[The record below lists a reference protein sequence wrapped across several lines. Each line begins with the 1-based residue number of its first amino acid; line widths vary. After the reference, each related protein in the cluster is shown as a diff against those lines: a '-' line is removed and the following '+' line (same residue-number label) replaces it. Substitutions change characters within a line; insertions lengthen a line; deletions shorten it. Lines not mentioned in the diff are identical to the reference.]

1 MLNGKSDKD
10 EFKIP
15 LNDMELYAAYVV
27 KTVSQNNRS
36 ALAVLKDVLSKINPY
51 TSYGEGERKSINTF
65 FFVVNLLDG
74 RLNNI
79 KDKDILVNEALRNID
94 QTNVMDLTKLDRPL
108 TVNELNI
115 IESNIYST
123 YENFYTIISM
133 REMNDFWMQY
143 TTNPNSSYRKNVL
156 NKAKESLKK
165 INDVSRKANVS
176 SESKTFSLDDDIY
189 DKTINDVY
197 ERNCNPSTKL
207 KTGMVSFNRSL
218 AGGFENGRVYVYL
231 GLPGEGKSTTLLN
244 LGLQLK
250 QNNTHYQTK
259 DKTKRPCILFLTM
272 ENSLD
277 ETIERIFNILVSES
291 SMSEYNSSMDVK
303 KILMQNGL
311 AITDESP
318 IDFVIQYVPANTV
331 NTDYLYTIYDQ
342 LLDEGKECI
351 CVIQDYIKRIRSRDF
366 KLLKG
371 DMRLGLGA
379 VIDEFKEFAI
389 DKQIPVITASQM
401 NREATSKVDD
411 GRKNRGVD
419 LVRNLG
425 RNNIGESLLILEN
438 ADAAFIITPENTKF
452 GRRYLGVSS
461 IKTRYKGA
469 TLFTFF
475 QPYNMERPIELEQ
488 DTNLAEPLYKDTLVE
503 MQQTN
508 TESYDNNLNSFTKT
522 DSEEIKDGIIK
533 AKEEAK
539 KKEDESKK
547 NLFNKPVKKETSK
560 EILNEEVKDITKDE
574 IFNQDRR
581 NEIFGL
587 KKKVEYAFVYTS
599 EL

>member
-1 MLNGKSDKD
+1 MLKNSDKD

-15 LNDMELYAAYVV
+15 LGDLELYAAYVV
-27 KTVSQNNRS
+27 KSIAQNNRS
-36 ALAVLKDVLSKINPY
+36 TLAVLSDLLSKINPY
-51 TSYGEGERKSINTF
+51 TSYGEGEKKSINTF
-65 FFVVNLLDG
+65 LFLSHLVNG
-74 RLNNI
+74 RLGNI
-79 KDKDILVNEALRNID
+79 RDVDILIRQALSKVD
-94 QTNVMDLTKLDRPL
+94 ETNLMSLDKLDRPL
-108 TVNELNI
+108 TVNELGI
-115 IESNIYST
+115 IESNIHDT

-133 REMNDFWMQY
+133 REMNDLFMQY
-143 TTNPNSSYRKNVL
+143 TTNTNRSFRSNVL
-156 NKAKESLKK
+156 EKAKENLRK
-165 INDVSRKANVS
+165 INEVSRKANIAS
-176 SESKTFSLDDDIY
+176 DTQLFSLDTDIY
-189 DKTINDVY
+189 TQAIDDVY

-207 KTGMVSFNRSL
+207 KTGMVAFNRSL

-244 LGLQLK
+244 IGLQLK
-250 QNNTHYQTK
+250 QNNTQYTTK
-259 DKTKRPCILFLTM
+259 DKSKRPCILFLTM

-277 ETIERIFNILVSES
+277 ETIERIFNILISEDNMS
-291 SMSEYNSSMDVK
+291 SYSSSDEVR

-342 LLDEGKECI
+342 LLDQGKECI

-411 GRKNRGVD
+411 GRKNRTVD

-438 ADAAFIITPENTKF
+438 ADAAFIITPETTKF
-452 GRRYLGVSS
+452 GRKYLGVSS
-461 IKTRYKGA
+461 VKTRYKGA
-469 TLFTFF
+469 SLFTFF
-475 QPYNMERPIELEQ
+475 QPYNSERPIELEQ
-488 DTNLAEPLYKDTLVE
+488 DTNLAQPVYKDTLVE
-503 MQQTN
+503 MTQSN
-508 TESYDNNLNSFTKT
+508 SESYDNKSMKSI
-522 DSEEIKDGIIK
+522 DKSDDEEIKEGLK
-533 AKEEAK
+533 HAKEEAK
-539 KKEDESKK
+539 KLEKKEGG
-547 NLFNKPVKKETSK
+547 LFNKKKLLKETNTPAEAISSGAV
-560 EILNEEVKDITKDE
+560 IDNTA
-574 IFNQDRR
+574 R
-581 NEIFGL
+581 NAIFGI
-587 KKKVEYAFVYTS
+587 KKKKPAFIVISTEKVE
-599 EL
+599 

>member
-1 MLNGKSDKD
+1 MLKNSDKD

-15 LNDMELYAAYVV
+15 LGDLELYAAYVV
-27 KTVSQNNRS
+27 KSIAQNNRS
-36 ALAVLKDVLSKINPY
+36 TLAVLSDLLSKINPY
-51 TSYGEGERKSINTF
+51 ISYGEGEKKSINTF
-65 FFVVNLLDG
+65 LFLSHLVNG
-74 RLNNI
+74 RLGNI
-79 KDKDILVNEALRNID
+79 RDIDILIRQALSKVD
-94 QTNVMDLTKLDRPL
+94 ETNLMPLDKLDRPL
-108 TVNELNI
+108 TVNELGI
-115 IESNIYST
+115 VESNIHDT

-133 REMNDFWMQY
+133 REMNDLFMQY
-143 TTNPNSSYRKNVL
+143 TTNTNRSFRSKVL
-156 NKAKESLKK
+156 EKAKNNLRK
-165 INDVSRKANVS
+165 INEVSRKANIAS
-176 SESKTFSLDDDIY
+176 DTQFFSLDNDVYTQAID
-189 DKTINDVY
+189 DVY

-207 KTGMVSFNRSL
+207 KTGMTAFNRSL

-244 LGLQLK
+244 IRLQIK
-250 QNNTHYQTK
+250 QNNTQYTTK
-259 DKTKRPCILFLTM
+259 DKTKRPCVLFLTM

-277 ETIERIFNILVSES
+277 ETIERIFNILISEDNMS
-291 SMSEYNSSMDVK
+291 SYGSSGEVK

-342 LLDEGKECI
+342 LLDQGKECI

-411 GRKNRGVD
+411 GRKNRTVD

-438 ADAAFIITPENTKF
+438 ADAAFIITPETTKF
-452 GRRYLGVSS
+452 GRKYLGVSS
-461 IKTRYKGA
+461 VKTRYKGA
-469 TLFTFF
+469 SLFTFF
-475 QPYNMERPIELEQ
+475 QPYNNERPIELEQ
-488 DTNLAEPLYKDTLVE
+488 DTNLAQPVFKDTLVE
-503 MQQTN
+503 MTQSN
-508 TESYDNNLNSFTKT
+508 SESYDNKSMKSI
-522 DSEEIKDGIIK
+522 DKSDDEEIKEGLK
-533 AKEEAK
+533 HAKEEAK
-539 KKEDESKK
+539 KLEKK
-547 NLFNKPVKKETSK
+547 DGGLFNKKRVLKETNTPAEAISSGSV
-560 EILNEEVKDITKDE
+560 IDNTA
-574 IFNQDRR
+574 R
-581 NEIFGL
+581 NAIFGI
-587 KKKVEYAFVYTS
+587 KKKKPAFIVFSTEKVE
-599 EL
+599 

>member
-1 MLNGKSDKD
+1 MLKSNKLEKD
-10 EFKIP
+10 EFKIS
-15 LNDMELYAAYVV
+15 LSDLELYAAYLI
-27 KTVSQNNRS
+27 KSINQNNRS
-36 ALAVLKDVLSKINPY
+36 TLAVLQDLLSKINPF
-51 TSYGEGERKSINTF
+51 TTYGEGEKKSINTF
-65 FFVVNLLDG
+65 LFVSNLVNG
-74 RLNNI
+74 RLENVRDRDVLIN
-79 KDKDILVNEALRNID
+79 LALSKVD
-94 QTNVMDLTKLDRPL
+94 ATNVMDLSKLDRPL

-115 IESNIYST
+115 IEANIHST

-133 REMNDFWMQY
+133 RDMNDLWMQY
-143 TTNPNSSYRKNVL
+143 ITNSNSNYRKNIL
-156 NKAKESLKK
+156 DKAKDSLKK
-165 INDVSRKANVS
+165 INDASRKATIAS
-176 SESKTFSLDDDIY
+176 DSQMFSLDDDIY
-189 DKTINDVY
+189 SQTVDKVY

-207 KTGMVSFNRSL
+207 KTGMVAFNRSL

-244 LGLQLK
+244 IGLQLK
-250 QNNTHYQTK
+250 QNNTEYVTK

-277 ETIERIFNILVSES
+277 ETIERIFNILITEGSMSSYES
-291 SMSEYNSSMDVK
+291 SIDVK
-303 KILMQNGL
+303 KLLMQNGL
-311 AITDESP
+311 AITEDSP

-342 LLDEGKECI
+342 LLDQGKECI

-379 VIDEFKEFAI
+379 VIDEFKEFAV

-411 GRKNRGVD
+411 GRKNKTVD

-461 IKTRYKGA
+461 IKTRFKGA

-475 QPYNMERPIELEQ
+475 QPYNKERPIELEQ
-488 DTNLAEPLYKDTLVE
+488 DTNLAQPVYKDTLVE

-508 TESYDNNLNSFTKT
+508 TTNYNKNSIDKSDT
-522 DSEEIKDGIIK
+522 EEIEAGIK
-533 AKEEAK
+533 QAEAEAK
-539 KKEDESKK
+539 KKEER
-547 NLFNKPVKKETSK
+547 NLFNKKKQVLETLEDHDEVIKTKPIIDPTIRNDIFKKETHPAFIIVEK
-560 EILNEEVKDITKDE
+560 KHQAFIL
-574 IFNQDRR
+574 
-581 NEIFGL
+581 G
-587 KKKVEYAFVYTS
+587 
-599 EL
+599 

>member
-1 MLNGKSDKD
+1 MLKNSDKD

-15 LNDMELYAAYVV
+15 LGDLELYAAYVV
-27 KTVSQNNRS
+27 KSIAQNNRS
-36 ALAVLKDVLSKINPY
+36 TLAVLSDLLSKINPY
-51 TSYGEGERKSINTF
+51 TSYGEGEKKSINTF
-65 FFVVNLLDG
+65 LFLSHLVNG
-74 RLNNI
+74 RLGNI
-79 KDKDILVNEALRNID
+79 RDIDILVRQALSKVD
-94 QTNVMDLTKLDRPL
+94 ETNLMPLDKLDRPL
-108 TVNELNI
+108 TVNELGI
-115 IESNIYST
+115 IESNIHDT

-133 REMNDFWMQY
+133 REMNDLFMQY
-143 TTNPNSSYRKNVL
+143 TTNTNRSYRSKVL
-156 NKAKESLKK
+156 EKAKNNLRK
-165 INDVSRKANVS
+165 INEVSRKANIAS
-176 SESKTFSLDDDIY
+176 DTQFFSLDNDVYTQAID
-189 DKTINDVY
+189 DVY

-207 KTGMVSFNRSL
+207 KTGMTAFNRSL

-244 LGLQLK
+244 IGLQIK
-250 QNNTHYQTK
+250 QNNTQYTTK
-259 DKTKRPCILFLTM
+259 DKTKRPCVLFLTM

-277 ETIERIFNILVSES
+277 ETIERIFNILISEDNMS
-291 SMSEYNSSMDVK
+291 SYGSSGEVK

-342 LLDEGKECI
+342 LLDQGKECI

-411 GRKNRGVD
+411 GRKNRTVD

-438 ADAAFIITPENTKF
+438 ADAAFIITPETTKF
-452 GRRYLGVSS
+452 GKKYLGVSS
-461 IKTRYKGA
+461 VKTRYKGA
-469 TLFTFF
+469 SLFTFF
-475 QPYNMERPIELEQ
+475 QPYNNERPIELEQ
-488 DTNLAEPLYKDTLVE
+488 DTNLAQPVFKDTLVE
-503 MQQTN
+503 MTQSN
-508 TESYDNNLNSFTKT
+508 SESYDNKSMKSI
-522 DSEEIKDGIIK
+522 DKSDDEEIKEGLK
-533 AKEEAK
+533 HAKEEAK
-539 KKEDESKK
+539 KLEKK
-547 NLFNKPVKKETSK
+547 DGGLFNKKRVLKETNTPAEAISSGSV
-560 EILNEEVKDITKDE
+560 IDNTA
-574 IFNQDRR
+574 R
-581 NEIFGL
+581 NAIFGI
-587 KKKVEYAFVYTS
+587 KKKKPAFIVFSTEKVE
-599 EL
+599 

>member
-1 MLNGKSDKD
+1 MLKNSDKD

-15 LNDMELYAAYVV
+15 LGDLELYAAYVV
-27 KTVSQNNRS
+27 KSIAQNNRGTLS
-36 ALAVLKDVLSKINPY
+36 VLSDLLGKINPY
-51 TSYGEGERKSINTF
+51 TSYGDGEKKSINTF
-65 FFVVNLLDG
+65 LFLTHLVNG
-74 RLNNI
+74 RLNNVRDI
-79 KDKDILVNEALRNID
+79 DILLRQALD
-94 QTNVMDLTKLDRPL
+94 KVDETNLMALDKLDRPL

-115 IESNIYST
+115 IEINIHET

-133 REMNDFWMQY
+133 REINDYFMQY
-143 TTNPNSSYRKNVL
+143 TTNTNRSFRNSIL
-156 NKAKESLKK
+156 DKAKENLRK
-165 INDVSRKANVS
+165 INEVSRKANIAS
-176 SESKTFSLDDDIY
+176 DAQLFSLDNDIY
-189 DKTINDVY
+189 SQAIDDVY

-244 LGLQLK
+244 IGLQIK
-250 QNNTHYQTK
+250 QNNTQYTTK
-259 DKTKRPCILFLTM
+259 DKSKRPCILFLTM
-272 ENSLD
+272 ENSME
-277 ETIERIFNILVSES
+277 ETVERIYNILVSED
-291 SMSEYNSSMDVK
+291 SMSLYGSSDEIK

-342 LLDEGKECI
+342 LLDQGKECI

-401 NREATSKVDD
+401 NRDATAKVDD
-411 GRKNRGVD
+411 GRKNRTVD

-438 ADAAFIITPENTKF
+438 ADAAFIITPETTKF
-452 GRRYLGVSS
+452 GKKYLGVSS
-461 IKTRYKGA
+461 VKTRYKGA
-469 TLFTFF
+469 SLFTFF
-475 QPYNMERPIELEQ
+475 QPYNSERPIELEQ
-488 DTNLAEPLYKDTLVE
+488 DINLAQPVYKDTLVE
-503 MQQTN
+503 MTQSN
-508 TESYDNNLNSFTKT
+508 TESYDNKSMKSI
-522 DSEEIKDGIIK
+522 DKSDDEEIKEGLK
-533 AKEEAK
+533 HAQEEAK
-539 KKEDESKK
+539 KIEKK
-547 NLFNKPVKKETSK
+547 YEGGLFNKKKPISNPAGSISSESVIDNTA
-560 EILNEEVKDITKDE
+560 
-574 IFNQDRR
+574 R
-581 NEIFGL
+581 NAIFGI
-587 KKKVEYAFVYTS
+587 KKKKSAFIVFQA
-599 EL
+599 EK

>member
-133 REMNDFWMQY
+133 REMNEFWMQY

-156 NKAKESLKK
+156 HKAKESLKK

-508 TESYDNNLNSFTKT
+508 TESYDNNLSSFTKT

-547 NLFNKPVKKETSK
+547 NLFNKPIKKETSK

>member
-1 MLNGKSDKD
+1 MLKNSDKD

-15 LNDMELYAAYVV
+15 LGDLELYAAYVV
-27 KTVSQNNRS
+27 KSIAQNNRS
-36 ALAVLKDVLSKINPY
+36 TLAVLSDLLSKINPY
-51 TSYGEGERKSINTF
+51 TSYGEGEKKSINTF
-65 FFVVNLLDG
+65 LFLSHLVNG
-74 RLNNI
+74 RLGNI
-79 KDKDILVNEALRNID
+79 RDIDILVRQALSKVD
-94 QTNVMDLTKLDRPL
+94 ETNLMPLDKLDRPL
-108 TVNELNI
+108 TVNELGI
-115 IESNIYST
+115 IESNIHDT

-133 REMNDFWMQY
+133 REMNDLFMQY
-143 TTNPNSSYRKNVL
+143 TTNTNRRYRSKVL
-156 NKAKESLKK
+156 EKAKDNLRK
-165 INDVSRKANVS
+165 INEVSRKANIAS
-176 SESKTFSLDDDIY
+176 DTQFFSLDNDVYTQAID
-189 DKTINDVY
+189 DVY

-207 KTGMVSFNRSL
+207 KTGMTAFNRSL

-244 LGLQLK
+244 IGLQIK
-250 QNNTHYQTK
+250 QNNTQYTTK
-259 DKTKRPCILFLTM
+259 DKTKRPCVLFLTM

-277 ETIERIFNILVSES
+277 ETIERIFNILISEDNMS
-291 SMSEYNSSMDVK
+291 SYGSSGEVK

-342 LLDEGKECI
+342 LLDQGKECI

-411 GRKNRGVD
+411 GRKNRTVD

-438 ADAAFIITPENTKF
+438 ADAAFIITPETTKF
-452 GRRYLGVSS
+452 GKKYLGVSS
-461 IKTRYKGA
+461 VKTRYKGA
-469 TLFTFF
+469 SLFTFF
-475 QPYNMERPIELEQ
+475 QPYNSERPIELEQ
-488 DTNLAEPLYKDTLVE
+488 DTNLAQPVYKDTLVE
-503 MQQTN
+503 MTQSN
-508 TESYDNNLNSFTKT
+508 SESYDNKSMKSI
-522 DSEEIKDGIIK
+522 DKSDDEEIKEGLK
-533 AKEEAK
+533 HAKEEAK
-539 KKEDESKK
+539 KLEKK
-547 NLFNKPVKKETSK
+547 DGGLFNKKRVLKETNTPAEAISSGSV
-560 EILNEEVKDITKDE
+560 IDNTA
-574 IFNQDRR
+574 R
-581 NEIFGL
+581 NAIFGI
-587 KKKVEYAFVYTS
+587 KKKKPAFIVFSTEKVE
-599 EL
+599 

>member
-79 KDKDILVNEALRNID
+79 KDKDILINEALRNID

-207 KTGMVSFNRSL
+207 KTGMISFNRSL

-508 TESYDNNLNSFTKT
+508 TESYDNNLSSFTKT

-539 KKEDESKK
+539 KKEDESKN

>member
-1 MLNGKSDKD
+1 MLKNSDKD

-15 LNDMELYAAYVV
+15 LGDLELYAAYVV
-27 KTVSQNNRS
+27 KSIAQNNRS
-36 ALAVLKDVLSKINPY
+36 TLAVLSDLLSKINPY
-51 TSYGEGERKSINTF
+51 TSYGEGEKKSINTF
-65 FFVVNLLDG
+65 LFLSHLVNG
-74 RLNNI
+74 RLGNI
-79 KDKDILVNEALRNID
+79 RDVDILIRQALSKVD
-94 QTNVMDLTKLDRPL
+94 ETNLMSLDKLDRPL
-108 TVNELNI
+108 TVNELGI
-115 IESNIYST
+115 IESNIHDT

-133 REMNDFWMQY
+133 REMNDLFMQY
-143 TTNPNSSYRKNVL
+143 TTNTNRSFRSNVL
-156 NKAKESLKK
+156 EKAKENLRK
-165 INDVSRKANVS
+165 INEVSRKANIAS
-176 SESKTFSLDDDIY
+176 DTQLFSLDTDIY
-189 DKTINDVY
+189 TQAIDDVY

-207 KTGMVSFNRSL
+207 KTGMVAFNRSL

-244 LGLQLK
+244 IGLQIK
-250 QNNTHYQTK
+250 QNNTQYTTK
-259 DKTKRPCILFLTM
+259 DKSKRPCILFLTM

-277 ETIERIFNILVSES
+277 ETIERIFNILISEDNMS
-291 SMSEYNSSMDVK
+291 SYSSSDEVR

-342 LLDEGKECI
+342 LLDQGKECI

-411 GRKNRGVD
+411 GRKNRTVD

-438 ADAAFIITPENTKF
+438 ADAAFIITPETTKF
-452 GRRYLGVSS
+452 GKKYLGVSS
-461 IKTRYKGA
+461 VKTRYKGA
-469 TLFTFF
+469 SLFTFF
-475 QPYNMERPIELEQ
+475 QPYNSERPIELEQ
-488 DTNLAEPLYKDTLVE
+488 DTNLAQPVYKDTLVE
-503 MQQTN
+503 MTQSN
-508 TESYDNNLNSFTKT
+508 SESYDNKSMKSI
-522 DSEEIKDGIIK
+522 DKSDDEEIKEGLK
-533 AKEEAK
+533 HAKEEAK
-539 KKEDESKK
+539 KLEKK
-547 NLFNKPVKKETSK
+547 DGGLFNKKRVLKETNTPAEAISSGSV
-560 EILNEEVKDITKDE
+560 IDNTA
-574 IFNQDRR
+574 R
-581 NEIFGL
+581 NAIFGI
-587 KKKVEYAFVYTS
+587 KKKKPAFIVFSTEKVE
-599 EL
+599 

>member
-1 MLNGKSDKD
+1 MLKNSDKD

-15 LNDMELYAAYVV
+15 LGDLELYAAYVV
-27 KTVSQNNRS
+27 KSIAQNNRGTLS
-36 ALAVLKDVLSKINPY
+36 VLSELLGKINPY
-51 TSYGEGERKSINTF
+51 TSYGDGEKKSINTF
-65 FFVVNLLDG
+65 LFLTHLVNG
-74 RLNNI
+74 RLSNI
-79 KDKDILVNEALRNID
+79 RDVDILLRQALD
-94 QTNVMDLTKLDRPL
+94 KVDETNLMALDKLDRPL

-115 IESNIYST
+115 IESNIHET

-133 REMNDFWMQY
+133 REMNDFFMQY
-143 TTNPNSSYRKNVL
+143 TTNTNRSFRNSIL
-156 NKAKESLKK
+156 EKAKENLRK
-165 INDVSRKANVS
+165 INEVSRKANIAS
-176 SESKTFSLDDDIY
+176 DTQLFSLDNDIY
-189 DKTINDVY
+189 SQAIDDVY

-207 KTGMVSFNRSL
+207 KTGMVAFNRSL

-244 LGLQLK
+244 IGLQIK
-250 QNNTHYQTK
+250 QNNTQYTTK
-259 DKTKRPCILFLTM
+259 DKSKRPCILFLTM

-277 ETIERIFNILVSES
+277 ETIERIFNILISEDNMS
-291 SMSEYNSSMDVK
+291 SYGSSDKVK

-342 LLDEGKECI
+342 LLDQGKECI

-411 GRKNRGVD
+411 GRKNRTVD

-438 ADAAFIITPENTKF
+438 ADAAFIITPEITKF
-452 GRRYLGVSS
+452 GKKYLGVSS
-461 IKTRYKGA
+461 VKTRYKGA
-469 TLFTFF
+469 SLFTFF
-475 QPYNMERPIELEQ
+475 QPYNGERPIELEQ
-488 DTNLAEPLYKDTLVE
+488 DTNLAQPVFKDTLVE
-503 MQQTN
+503 MTQSN
-508 TESYDNNLNSFTKT
+508 TENYDNKSMKSI
-522 DSEEIKDGIIK
+522 DKSDDEEIKEGLK
-533 AKEEAK
+533 HAKEEAK
-539 KKEDESKK
+539 KIEKK
-547 NLFNKPVKKETSK
+547 SEGGLFNKKKSINAPAGSISSESVIDNTA
-560 EILNEEVKDITKDE
+560 
-574 IFNQDRR
+574 R
-581 NEIFGL
+581 NAIFGI
-587 KKKVEYAFVYTS
+587 KKKKSAFIVFQAEKVE
-599 EL
+599 

>member
-133 REMNDFWMQY
+133 REMNEFWMQY

-411 GRKNRGVD
+411 GRKNREVD

-461 IKTRYKGA
+461 IKTRYKGG
-469 TLFTFF
+469 
-475 QPYNMERPIELEQ
+475 N
-488 DTNLAEPLYKDTLVE
+488 
-503 MQQTN
+503 
-508 TESYDNNLNSFTKT
+508 
-522 DSEEIKDGIIK
+522 IIH
-533 AKEEAK
+533 
-539 KKEDESKK
+539 
-547 NLFNKPVKKETSK
+547 
-560 EILNEEVKDITKDE
+560 
-574 IFNQDRR
+574 IFPA
-581 NEIFGL
+581 I
-587 KKKVEYAFVYTS
+587 
-599 EL
+599 

>member
-508 TESYDNNLNSFTKT
+508 TESYDNNLSSFTKT

-587 KKKVEYAFVYTS
+587 KKKVEYAFIYTS

>member
-1 MLNGKSDKD
+1 MLKNSDKD

-15 LNDMELYAAYVV
+15 LGDLELYAAYVV
-27 KTVSQNNRS
+27 KSIAQNNRS
-36 ALAVLKDVLSKINPY
+36 TLAVLSDLLSKINPY
-51 TSYGEGERKSINTF
+51 TSYGEGEKKSINTF
-65 FFVVNLLDG
+65 LFLSHLVNG
-74 RLNNI
+74 RLGNI
-79 KDKDILVNEALRNID
+79 RDIDILIRQALGKVD
-94 QTNVMDLTKLDRPL
+94 ETNLMPLDKLDRPL
-108 TVNELNI
+108 TVNELSI
-115 IESNIYST
+115 IESNIHDT

-133 REMNDFWMQY
+133 REMNDLFMQY
-143 TTNPNSSYRKNVL
+143 TTNTNRSYRSKVL
-156 NKAKESLKK
+156 EKAKNNLRK
-165 INDVSRKANVS
+165 INEVSRKANIAS
-176 SESKTFSLDDDIY
+176 DTQFFSLDNDVYTQAID
-189 DKTINDVY
+189 DVY

-207 KTGMVSFNRSL
+207 KTGMTAFNRSL

-244 LGLQLK
+244 IGLQIK
-250 QNNTHYQTK
+250 QNNTQYTTK
-259 DKTKRPCILFLTM
+259 DKTKRPCVLFLTM

-277 ETIERIFNILVSES
+277 ETIERIFNILISEDNMS
-291 SMSEYNSSMDVK
+291 SYGSSGEVK

-342 LLDEGKECI
+342 LLDQGKECI

-411 GRKNRGVD
+411 GRKNRTVD

-438 ADAAFIITPENTKF
+438 ADAAFIITPETTKF
-452 GRRYLGVSS
+452 GKKYLGVSS
-461 IKTRYKGA
+461 VKTRYKGA
-469 TLFTFF
+469 SLFTFF
-475 QPYNMERPIELEQ
+475 QPYNNERPIELEQ
-488 DTNLAEPLYKDTLVE
+488 DTNLAQPVFKDTLVE
-503 MQQTN
+503 MTQSN
-508 TESYDNNLNSFTKT
+508 SESYDNKSMKSI
-522 DSEEIKDGIIK
+522 DKSDDEEIKEGLK
-533 AKEEAK
+533 HAKEEAK
-539 KKEDESKK
+539 KLEKK
-547 NLFNKPVKKETSK
+547 DGGLFNKKRVLKETNTPAEAISSGSV
-560 EILNEEVKDITKDE
+560 IDNTA
-574 IFNQDRR
+574 R
-581 NEIFGL
+581 NAIFGI
-587 KKKVEYAFVYTS
+587 KKKKPAFIVFSTEKVE
-599 EL
+599 